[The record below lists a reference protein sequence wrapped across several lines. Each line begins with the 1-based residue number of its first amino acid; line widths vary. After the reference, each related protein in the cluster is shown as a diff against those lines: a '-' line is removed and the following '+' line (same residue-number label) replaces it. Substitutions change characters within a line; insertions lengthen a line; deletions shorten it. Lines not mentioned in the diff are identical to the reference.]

1 MIKKVFV
8 KNKLYDIDTG
18 DKGLKT
24 IELPVEELN
33 HGEIY
38 PLPDGLTYDDF
49 DQNTVVHL
57 GAPNSQLGVYISCA
71 NGMVMPAGTYAINL
85 DEVTGIKMFGF
96 CIGGTT
102 FGIAIGNNNTYTFIQ
117 TNDTGDSEQISQLS
131 ERIDSLE
138 VDTYR
143 KDETNLLINTKIAEY
158 MDANYENADEG
169 SY

>member
-1 MIKKVFV
+1 MVKKVFV
-8 KNKLYDIDTG
+8 NNKLYEIDTG
-18 DKGLKT
+18 DEGLKT
-24 IELPVEELN
+24 IELTIEELSS
-33 HGEIY
+33 GVTY

-57 GAPNSQLGVYISCA
+57 GPPDSNSSLGIYISCA
-71 NGMVMPAGTYAINL
+71 NGMILPAETEAT
-85 DEVTGIKMFGF
+85 EIKTFGF
-96 CIGGTT
+96 SMEGST
-102 FGIAIGNNNTYTFIQ
+102 FGIAIRNNNTYTFRQ

-131 ERIDSLE
+131 ERINSLE

-143 KDETNLLINTKIAEY
+143 KDETDLLINTKIAEY